1 MASATESPGEGGATA
16 PEAATA
22 VVERPAASDDEKAR
36 RRAESQ
42 ERAKLMAQLSADVK
56 MRVATREITLP
67 QALAEAG
74 LEIPEWLR
82 TGASAPPDAP
92 APPGDVEPSLT
103 GVDPHSEVKP
113 ELDAQK
119 AEAAAEGRELVGGA
133 PGPDTQP
140 VAPRTVED
148 ATPASVSPPADPKEA
163 KRAEAQRKLALM
175 QRLPSE
181 LKLRVAKREISL
193 EDAMREAGVGAGM
206 STKIAL
212 DGVGGQGVRL
222 IAGVMGA
229 LLARMGKEVT
239 VLFDYDSSVRG
250 SMSDAFL
257 IFDDEPIANPVVEE
271 ADIMLKL
278 ADKGH
283 LRISGRKVVA
293 DLGLDVPGAEQI
305 PFASLGSQL
314 FGKELFGNM
323 IALGRILRLAHI
335 DWDEPAIRESLPRRY
350 VEENVAAIRYGYDLT
365 DEEIARLAAA
375 APPSRFQMNTAATA
389 ETHERTVSAGHGVAA
404 GTPLDE

>member
-1 MASATESPGEGGATA
+1 
-16 PEAATA
+16 
-22 VVERPAASDDEKAR
+22 
-36 RRAESQ
+36 
-42 ERAKLMAQLSADVK
+42 
-56 MRVATREITLP
+56 
-67 QALAEAG
+67 
-74 LEIPEWLR
+74 
-82 TGASAPPDAP
+82 
-92 APPGDVEPSLT
+92 
-103 GVDPHSEVKP
+103 
-113 ELDAQK
+113 
-119 AEAAAEGRELVGGA
+119 
-133 PGPDTQP
+133 
-140 VAPRTVED
+140 
-148 ATPASVSPPADPKEA
+148 
-163 KRAEAQRKLALM
+163 
-175 QRLPSE
+175 
-181 LKLRVAKREISL
+181 
-193 EDAMREAGVGAGM
+193 M

-257 IFDDEPIANPVVEE
+257 IFDDVPIANPVVEE

-323 IALGRILRLAHI
+323 IALGRILKLAHI

-365 DEEIARLAAA
+365 DEEIARLASA

-389 ETHERTVSAGHGVAA
+389 EIHDARSAPGTASRAARRSRSTTAGHPDPAVRAERRAA
-404 GTPLDE
+404 GRRPLPGVVRRSIRLSVGAHA